1 MKKPGFLLFLF
12 LAYGKVHGQVLPT
25 YTIEQ
30 VRGGNNFEGGGADSN
45 NVKCKLTG
53 LVYGRNFGV
62 TGNRLQ
68 FTLIDETGGIGLF
81 KNVND
86 LPIQLQEG
94 DSIRAI
100 GTVNHFN
107 GLSQLT
113 LDSVFRFAS
122 NRPLKAP
129 VPVSSLN
136 ESTES
141 DLVKLEGFQLVNPA
155 SWPAS
160 PTGSGFTVKIRKG
173 ATELDLRIDN
183 DCDLFGSP
191 APTGYLN
198 IIGIGGQFDNSV
210 PRNSGYQLLPRSAAD
225 ISPGSPPVKPS
236 VGFQVNSLILS
247 ENAGTVPISIGISPL
262 PESQTVALIIGKD
275 SNTIQGTD
283 YAIQNPPLATFPAG
297 GPGNQ
302 FITISIIQNS
312 LANPLRKFSLV
323 MRKLPGDTSYV
334 TGPDSVLKIT
344 LTDDEAAQPQLPP
357 YPIALLRGNNQIE
370 GGGADSAGVR
380 CKISGILYGPNLR
393 ASNNGIQFTIRDH
406 TGGMALFSANQN
418 FGLNLAE
425 GDSVR
430 AIGVITQFNGL
441 SQMVPDSVVKL
452 TSNMPL
458 KEFTHA
464 DSLSEATES
473 DLIKLN
479 GVYSMVD
486 PNQWTPGQG
495 TGFTFQVTNGI
506 RTLDVRIDND
516 VDLFNQ
522 PNPPSLNFLLIK
534 GLGGQFDATIP
545 RNSGYQILPRKST
558 DIETEVSMQGSEK
571 EKLMVYPNPSAG
583 KVFVQ
588 VPASW
593 KEKPLRMFICSALGK
608 TMADKVVSARSLQAE
623 LQQELKKYGPGM
635 YRLIFQQDEKQQ
647 IFGHLKL

>member
-1 MKKPGFLLFLF
+1 
-12 LAYGKVHGQVLPT
+12 
-25 YTIEQ
+25 
-30 VRGGNNFEGGGADSN
+30 
-45 NVKCKLTG
+45 
-53 LVYGRNFGV
+53 
-62 TGNRLQ
+62 
-68 FTLIDETGGIGLF
+68 
-81 KNVND
+81 
-86 LPIQLQEG
+86 
-94 DSIRAI
+94 
-100 GTVNHFN
+100 
-107 GLSQLT
+107 
-113 LDSVFRFAS
+113 
-122 NRPLKAP
+122 
-129 VPVSSLN
+129 
-136 ESTES
+136 
-141 DLVKLEGFQLVNPA
+141 
-155 SWPAS
+155 
-160 PTGSGFTVKIRKG
+160 
-173 ATELDLRIDN
+173 
-183 DCDLFGSP
+183 
-191 APTGYLN
+191 
-198 IIGIGGQFDNSV
+198 
-210 PRNSGYQLLPRSAAD
+210 
-225 ISPGSPPVKPS
+225 
-236 VGFQVNSLILS
+236 
-247 ENAGTVPISIGISPL
+247 
-262 PESQTVALIIGKD
+262 
-275 SNTIQGTD
+275 
-283 YAIQNPPLATFPAG
+283 
-297 GPGNQ
+297 
-302 FITISIIQNS
+302 
-312 LANPLRKFSLV
+312 
-323 MRKLPGDTSYV
+323 
-334 TGPDSVLKIT
+334 
-344 LTDDEAAQPQLPP
+344 
-357 YPIALLRGNNQIE
+357 
-370 GGGADSAGVR
+370 
-380 CKISGILYGPNLR
+380 
-393 ASNNGIQFTIRDH
+393 
-406 TGGMALFSANQN
+406 
-418 FGLNLAE
+418 
-425 GDSVR
+425 
-430 AIGVITQFNGL
+430 VITQFNGL